1 MPTLEKQRRQFQK
14 KMNVLKGEAGIPQAL
29 LTLLDSVGQK
39 QFHVLAQE
47 ASSQRELPSSEEL
60 TSPHRHVQGASLLPR
75 ATFPVPPD
83 SAAALLADILDDVK
97 HAGGELGLA
106 GELVQ
111 EALDHGDL
119 EPERIF
125 QAYLGEDHDFFTHW
139 AEKTPAAP
147 KLLFFLA
154 QSALSPYIQSVA
166 QHVESLR
173 PREGMWGHGHCPV
186 CGSLPYISR
195 LETRE
200 GLRTMHC
207 SFCHSAYRVAR
218 IGCAYCGEQDH
229 EKLRYFDVE
238 EKPGYRVDLC
248 DQCKMYIKTVDFRQ
262 LDKPSLPALDDLESL
277 PLDVL
282 AQSRGYVRPILS
294 AWGF

>member
-1 MPTLEKQRRQFQK
+1 MPTLEKQRQQFQK
-14 KMNVLKGEAGIPQAL
+14 RLKMLKDEEGIPQAL
-29 LTLLDSVGQK
+29 LTLLESVAQK
-39 QFHVLAQE
+39 QFHVLEQE
-47 ASSQRELPSSEEL
+47 ALSQREAPRAEEL
-60 TSPHRHVQGASLLPR
+60 TSVHRHVQGASLLPR
-75 ATFPVPPD
+75 AMFPVPGD
-83 SAAALLADILDDVK
+83 LAAVLMGDILGDVK
-97 HAGGELGLA
+97 LAGGELGRA
-106 GELVQ
+106 AELIQ

-147 KLLFFLA
+147 KLLYFLA
-154 QSALSPYIQSVA
+154 QSSLSPYIQSIA
-166 QHVESLR
+166 RHVESLR
-173 PREGMWGHGHCPV
+173 PREGAWGHGHCPI

-207 SFCHSAYRVAR
+207 SFCHCAYRVSR

-238 EKPGYRVDLC
+238 EKSGYRVDLC
-248 DQCKMYIKTVDFRQ
+248 DQCKMYIKTADFRQ

-277 PLDVL
+277 ALDVL